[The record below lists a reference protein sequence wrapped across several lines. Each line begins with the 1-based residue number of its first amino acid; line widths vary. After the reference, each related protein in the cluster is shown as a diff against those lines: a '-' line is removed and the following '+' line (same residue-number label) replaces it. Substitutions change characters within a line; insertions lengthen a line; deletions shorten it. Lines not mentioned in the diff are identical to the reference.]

1 MKPKKTKNSKQMKS
15 HIKKYEIKKNRF
27 KPRAN
32 DGKMQETFELDPK
45 FNDFSGAFGKIKKPI
60 V

>member
-1 MKPKKTKNSKQMKS
+1 MMN

-27 KPRAN
+27 KPKAG

-45 FNDFSGAFGKIKKPI
+45 FNDFSGAFGKIKKPPL
-60 V
+60 